1 MPLSMSCPARH
12 VSNCQC
18 SLDQIWDAGLLK
30 VYPKSKLM
38 AYGRLLLHIPEWCR
52 LTVFPK
58 HRMPLTTRFEL
69 YWVDNYVDFYLE
81 LFMYGN
87 TWRDWV
93 FFKEADAV
101 GLWRV
106 RAIQRWWRRRMTAI
120 WQERAL
126 AVAMGL
132 HKRLGAESQM
142 RAMDNE
148 LLRLIVQTHI

>member
-1 MPLSMSCPARH
+1 MGETCPARH
-12 VSNCQC
+12 VANCQC
-18 SLDQIWDAGLLK
+18 HLDGIWENGLIK
-30 VYPKSKLM
+30 VYPKSKLVT
-38 AYGRLLLHIPEWCR
+38 YSRLLMHIPAWCS

-101 GLWRV
+101 GAGLWRV
-106 RAIQRWWRRRMTAI
+106 RAIQRWWRRRVTAI

>member
-1 MPLSMSCPARH
+1 MAETCPARH
-12 VSNCQC
+12 VANCQC
-18 SLDQIWDAGLLK
+18 HLDGIWENELIK

-38 AYGRLLLHIPEWCR
+38 AYSRLLLHIPAWCS

-58 HRMPLTTRFEL
+58 HSMPLTTRFEL
-69 YWVDNYVDFYLE
+69 ERLDDYLDFHLE
-81 LFMYGN
+81 LYMYGN

-101 GLWRV
+101 GAGLWRV
-106 RAIQRWWRRRMTAI
+106 RAIQRWWRKLSTAK

-132 HKRLGAESQM
+132 HKRLGAQSEM
-142 RAMDNE
+142 LHVDNE
-148 LLRLIVQTHI
+148 LVRFFL